1 MLRRL
6 LPPTTGVGAAL
17 LVVCVTI
24 VLTACTTPSPR
35 LDPEPASIAWHAT
48 DFRIITRTVDGVE
61 RTLYTV
67 LVHAVLNHQEP
78 VTLLLDTGATR
89 TLLTPDTARRLGNSP
104 EPDAPKSSIMTLGAH
119 QKDLPLMQLA
129 SLAVEDAV
137 VEGLQVG
144 VCTTLPHA

>member
-1 MLRRL
+1 M
-6 LPPTTGVGAAL
+6 
-17 LVVCVTI
+17 CVTI

-89 TLLTPDTARRLGNSP
+89 TL
-104 EPDAPKSSIMTLGAH
+104 
-119 QKDLPLMQLA
+119 
-129 SLAVEDAV
+129 
-137 VEGLQVG
+137 
-144 VCTTLPHA
+144 

>member
-48 DFRIITRTVDGVE
+48 DFRIIHFAEKQWANHHDIC
-61 RTLYTV
+61 
-67 LVHAVLNHQEP
+67 AVM
-78 VTLLLDTGATR
+78 
-89 TLLTPDTARRLGNSP
+89 
-104 EPDAPKSSIMTLGAH
+104 K
-119 QKDLPLMQLA
+119 
-129 SLAVEDAV
+129 
-137 VEGLQVG
+137 
-144 VCTTLPHA
+144 